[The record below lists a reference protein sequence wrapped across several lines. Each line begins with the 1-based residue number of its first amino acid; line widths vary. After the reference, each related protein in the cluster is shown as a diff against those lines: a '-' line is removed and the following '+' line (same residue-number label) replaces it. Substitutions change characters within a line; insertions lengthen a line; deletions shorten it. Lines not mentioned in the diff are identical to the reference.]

1 MSNSKLVNY
10 TLYSPN
16 RSARTGK
23 ISKITIHH
31 MAVVWTVEQCGQ
43 SFFSSARK
51 ASSNYGIDS
60 DGRVGLYVPE
70 DFRSWCSSNSAND
83 NLAVTIEVSNSVAAY
98 PWPVSDKAYEKL
110 IELCVDICQRNG
122 IPELVYTGTTAGNLT
137 RHNLFAATLCPGPY
151 LEERFPAIAEEVN
164 KRLRNGSIYPV
175 EETEDAGGEPP
186 AHTGDVENVVEL
198 VDRKISEAL
207 NEVRAVLAGEWS
219 EPSEW
224 IVKSGELAEAVS
236 AGITDGTRPKGYATR
251 EEVAAMVLR
260 VYQKLMAEL
269 HPPDGGAGK

>member
-43 SFFSSARK
+43 SFYSASRK

-70 DFRSWCSSNSAND
+70 EYRAWTSSSSAND
-83 NLAVTIEVSNSVAAY
+83 NVAVTIEVSNSVAAY

-137 RHNLFAATLCPGPY
+137 KHNLFAATLCPGPY

-164 KRLRNGSIYPV
+164 KRLKNGSIYPV
-175 EETEDAGGEPP
+175 KEAEE
-186 AHTGDVENVVEL
+186 
-198 VDRKISEAL
+198 SEAEPVTL
-207 NEVRAVLAGEWS
+207 SEILALLIGEGT
-219 EPSEW
+219 EPSAW
-224 IVKSGELAEAVS
+224 AVSELGEAVK

-260 VYQKLMAEL
+260 VYKLLLAEL

>member
-43 SFFSSARK
+43 SFYSSARK

-70 DFRSWCSSNSAND
+70 EYRAWTSSSSAND
-83 NLAVTIEVSNSVAAY
+83 NMAVTIEVSNSVAAY

-137 RHNLFAATLCPGPY
+137 KHNLFAATLCPGPY

-175 EETEDAGGEPP
+175 EEKEEPEAEAVTPEEIIRALLVGEG
-186 AHTGDVENVVEL
+186 T
-198 VDRKISEAL
+198 
-207 NEVRAVLAGEWS
+207 
-219 EPSEW
+219 EPSDW
-224 IVKSGELAEAVS
+224 IVKSGELAEAVK

-260 VYQKLMAEL
+260 VYKLLLAEL
-269 HPPDGGAGK
+269 HPPDGGVGK